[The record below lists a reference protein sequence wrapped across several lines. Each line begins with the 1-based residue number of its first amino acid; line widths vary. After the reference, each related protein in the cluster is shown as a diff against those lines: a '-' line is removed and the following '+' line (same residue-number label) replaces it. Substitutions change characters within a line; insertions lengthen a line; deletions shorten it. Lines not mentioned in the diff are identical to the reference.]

1 MKRYKKIRS
10 LTSPEMMR
18 ATWYYMVED
27 PNGEWVKWDDAMA
40 DRLRMENAYEAMREF
55 DEFIEEHNREAS
67 ACTCEQNIK
76 FIEKGKSIG
85 PWVWM
90 CPDHGRVA
98 HYNLCKDLEGKQ

>member
-1 MKRYKKIRS
+1 
-10 LTSPEMMR
+10 
-18 ATWYYMVED
+18 MVED
-27 PNGEWVKWDDAMA
+27 PNVEWVKWDDAMA